1 MRTGAILAFFLLLM
15 PAAGSGAGRS
25 DALLYGRSDSLA
37 FSSVG
42 RWVLPSVMFAAG
54 ALYNDNVLDC
64 SIMREGAMKSP
75 VLKFADY
82 TQYAP
87 AGIML
92 SLKACGLESRSD
104 LIGMTVSGA
113 LSTAIVTVAV
123 NGLKYTVRRERPDH
137 RASNSFPSGHSAT
150 SFMCATLL
158 HKEYGETV
166 SPWFSVAGYGIAAAT
181 ALSRVESDRHW
192 CSDILAGAGIGIFSV
207 EMGYSLSDIILGDSH
222 KECSPTQS
230 DAWDRYTWAFSLQSS
245 YSLGA
250 NTFYGGSLAIR
261 PACSIYLNADYMPW
275 YLGATVSAGLT
286 QLQWNPDRNETE
298 MDALVILPD
307 GATMPDVHFI
317 GAGIVADIPLARRTS
332 LGARAVI
339 GGSDGHEYSLRHT
352 DSTPLVF
359 EMPAAMRAL
368 GNIGLS
374 LRTADNAAVQAYA
387 GLDCYAGVWTSFT
400 FGTQFSLVF

>member
-1 MRTGAILAFFLLLM
+1 MRTGAILTFFLLLM
-15 PAAGSGAGRS
+15 PAAGAGAARS
-25 DALLYGRSDSLA
+25 DALLYGRSDSLKV
-37 FSSVG
+37 SPTG
-42 RWVLPSVMFAAG
+42 RWVLPSAMFAAG
-54 ALYNDNVLDC
+54 ALYNDNVLDR

-104 LIGMTVSGA
+104 LMGMAVSGA
-113 LSTAIVTVAV
+113 LSTAIMTVAV

-181 ALSRVESDRHW
+181 AISRAESDRHW
-192 CSDILAGAGIGIFSV
+192 CSDVLAGAGIGIFSV
-207 EMGYSLSDIILGDSH
+207 EMGYELSDIILGGSH
-222 KECSPTQS
+222 KECSPKLP
-230 DAWDRYTWAFSLQSS
+230 DIGDRYTWAFSLQSS

-250 NTFYGGSLAIR
+250 NTFTGASEAIR
-261 PACSIYLNADYMPW
+261 PACSVYLNADYLPW

-286 QLQWNPDRNETE
+286 QLQWHPDRKETA
-298 MDALVILPD
+298 MDAQVILPD
-307 GATMPDVHFI
+307 GAAMPDIHFI
-317 GAGIVADIPLARRTS
+317 GAGLVADIPLARRTS
-332 LGARAVI
+332 LSARAVI
-339 GGSDGHEYSLRHT
+339 GGSDGHEYSLRHD
-352 DSTPLVF
+352 DSTALDF

-374 LRTADNAAVQAYA
+374 LRTAENAAVQAYA

-400 FGTQFSLVF
+400 IGTQFSLVF